1 MAGKTNANIGFEN
14 SCGMQ
19 LVYCGGISRRRNIE
33 RLLLD

>member
-1 MAGKTNANIGFEN
+1 MAGKTNATLALKN